1 MSRTQRRLLTF
12 LLLLIASATVAQQ
25 PCALPALLKPLPPG
39 KNIFSDQ
46 QESDLGDIVAE
57 SLAASAPVFEDDSL
71 QDHLRRI
78 GGRLTRYLPAGGFRI
93 QFFLVELPEANAF
106 SLAGGRVYISRK
118 LVALAQSDD
127 ELAGILAHE
136 LGHIVTHQGA
146 VRMTRLFREVLHVTE
161 VGDRADIADKFH
173 RFLETWRTKPVKVTF
188 EHEEEEQYVA
198 DSVALFAVMRAGY
211 APKAYVDVLDRLQ
224 QTRGKT
230 GSWLSDLLEDP
241 NPEQL
246 RLRKLLKSLSS
257 LPPGCVDV
265 VPPSSL
271 SDFKNWQAAVI
282 GYDIHSHHESLP
294 GLVFKQQLALP
305 LRPEVKNLRFSPDG
319 KFLLVQDA
327 GGIHILSRDPL
338 AFLFFIDAPDA
349 YAASFSPDSKSVAF
363 YTPHFRVESWDVLS
377 QHRTSVHEMALHE
390 SCVESALSPEGNFL
404 ACLTANSTFSIFDV
418 SSGAA
423 LVSKQHFF
431 HAPFGYLSG
440 FPLAVRPAY
449 LCFSPDG
456 HYLLAGSMSS
466 AFAFDLLQKHE
477 VPLPSSIRNLVRGP
491 FTFVGSNRIVGV
503 DVDSPEKS
511 SLVRFPTGE
520 RLQQFALSNSVHVGP
535 TTHGDYFMIGPLKEN
550 PLGIMEMRTSRIL
563 SFKRDALDVYDGI
576 VVHELNDGQIALSDL
591 TSQQT
596 LASIQLKQTRL
607 GGISA
612 IALSDDF
619 PRLAVSTRARG
630 AVWDLPHNTQVNYVR
645 GFNGAWFGPDYSL
658 YADFPKNGQQERAI
672 GRLSSSSGGSIV
684 YTIGEKQGH
693 QDGPYFI
700 AWNLVGDE
708 KAKTRAWT
716 IDVHDYVN
724 DSAVSRRFPASFPIM
739 KWDTNADTVLVGGPV
754 YSNAVQEELKQ
765 FPDLKK
771 TDKDGYFLELLDVRK
786 NVVAGKLVIKTN
798 KFSFTLNDAVAEN
811 DWIVTEV
818 SGGRVVS
825 YRISSGEET
834 GHIFGTNAVLSAA
847 SGLFAVSST
856 TSEVSVYQLAD
867 TRLRRQMAFSA
878 PIAYKRF
885 SPDGKR
891 LFVLTRDQTAYIF
904 DVADVDQE
912 SGEPP
917 GKSRFFR

>member
-1 MSRTQRRLLTF
+1 MPVMPRAQH
-12 LLLLIASATVAQQ
+12 LLLIFLFLLIVSATVAQQ
-25 PCALPALLKPLPPG
+25 QCALPVLLKPLPPG
-39 KNIFSDQ
+39 KNIFSGQ
-46 QESDLGDIVAE
+46 QESDLGDIEAE
-57 SLAASAPVFEDDSL
+57 SLAASIPMFEDDSL
-71 QDHLRRI
+71 QDHLRQV
-78 GGRLTRYLPAGGFRI
+78 GGRLALYLPVSGFRI
-93 QFFLVELPEANAF
+93 RFFLVELPEANAF
-106 SLAGGRVYISRK
+106 SLPGGRVYVSRK
-118 LVALAQSDD
+118 LVAMARSDD

-146 VRMTRLFREVLHVTE
+146 ADMTRLFREVLHVTE

-173 RFLETWRTKPVKVTF
+173 RFLETWRTKPVKGSF

-241 NPEQL
+241 KPEQV
-246 RLRKLLKSLSS
+246 RLRKVLKSLSS

-265 VPPSSL
+265 VPPSRL
-271 SDFKNWQAAVI
+271 SDFQQWQAAVI
-282 GYDIHSHHESLP
+282 AYDIHSHHESLP
-294 GLVFKQQLALP
+294 GLVFKQSLALP

-319 KFLLVQDA
+319 KFVLAQDA

-363 YTPHFRVESWDVLS
+363 YTPSFRVEVWDIANR
-377 QHRTSVHEMALHE
+377 HRTSVHEMAFHE
-390 SCVESALSPEGNFL
+390 PCAKSALSPDGSFL
-404 ACLTANSTFSIFDV
+404 ACLAVSTTFSVFDV
-418 SSGAA
+418 ASGDAIGTKRA
-423 LVSKQHFF
+423 FF
-431 HAPFGYLSG
+431 EAPFD
-440 FPLAVRPAY
+440 FPGSFFLAISAAN

-456 HYLLAGSMSS
+456 RYLLAGSITG
-466 AFAFDLLQKHE
+466 AFAFDLLQKRE
-477 VPLPSSIRNLVRGP
+477 VPLPSSIRNLVRGD
-491 FTFVGSNRIVGV
+491 FTFVGPDRIVGI
-503 DVDSPEKS
+503 DINSPERS
-511 SLVRFPTGE
+511 PMLRFPTGE
-520 RLQQFALSNSVHVGP
+520 RLQQFALSHSVHVGP
-535 TTHGDYFMIGPLKEN
+535 PTHGDYFMIGPLKEN
-550 PLGIMEMRTSRIL
+550 PLGVMEIRTSRIL
-563 SFKRDALDVYDGI
+563 SFKRDTLDVYDGI
-576 VVHELNDGQIALSDL
+576 VLHELNDGQIALSDL
-591 TSQQT
+591 TSQKT

-612 IALSDDF
+612 IAVSDDF
-619 PRLAVSTRARG
+619 ERLAVSTRARG

-645 GFNGAWFGPDYSL
+645 GFNGAWFGPDHSL
-658 YADFPKNGQQERAI
+658 YADFPKNGPQERAI

-700 AWNLVGDE
+700 AWNLAGDE

-716 IDVHDYVN
+716 IDVHDYIN
-724 DSAVSRRFPASFPIM
+724 DSAVWSRRFPAGFPIM
-739 KWDTNADTVLVGGPV
+739 KWDTTAGTVLVGGPV
-754 YSNAVQEELKQ
+754 YSDAVQEELKQ

-771 TDKDGYFLELLDVRK
+771 ADKDGYFLELLDVRK

-811 DWIVTEV
+811 EWIVTEV

-912 SGEPP
+912 SGTP
-917 GKSRFFR
+917 GGKP